1 MAQPAVVRSLRD
13 VTEFI
18 ESAVRYGLP
27 APNSASAT
35 RWGDIDIQV
44 QDIAAWASYCD
55 DAEPA
60 LSKAGTL
67 VEFQW
72 TDDDG
77 IRFNIYASAP
87 KLVEDLR

>member
-1 MAQPAVVRSLRD
+1 VSSVARSLRD

-35 RWGDIDIQV
+35 KWGDIDVQV
-44 QDIAAWASYCD
+44 SDIAAWASYCG
-55 DAEPA
+55 AEPA
-60 LSKAGTL
+60 LNKAGTL

-77 IRFNIYASAP
+77 IRFNIYAGAP
-87 KLVEDLR
+87 KPSEATA